1 MWDQRW
7 SLNSQTPKSFSFP
20 FAGEITLMKTLDR
33 ESQPTHSLFISAR
46 DPDFTAFTEVLIT
59 VLDVNEHKPVFSPL
73 KYNVTISEAAG
84 IGSSVLKLTATD
96 KDAGSNSQ
104 LAYSIVKGDPRRLF
118 TVDSDGII
126 IVSKDLDHEKNSTHD
141 IRVAVHDKGQ
151 TPLFADRPA
160 HVFISVRDLN
170 DNSPIFELSLY
181 QETISESTSPETA
194 VLRVCALDA
203 DRSHANSKMVF
214 SIVTEALDH
223 DFVVNSSSGVIY
235 VNKPLD
241 FERTQVYRFR
251 VAVQDV
257 SIHSRLDVTTAVISI
272 SDENDNSPEFNPPYY
287 NISISE
293 DAVVG
298 RELLRIQ
305 AVDHDST
312 TNGALIY
319 SIDSG
324 NDHSTFLLDESTGS
338 LYLAT
343 ELDHE
348 NVSSYRL
355 MVSVK
360 DKGVPSRR
368 AEVSATV
375 TIAVDDENDNLPR
388 FDSEV
393 YNVAVFENIT
403 SGTYVCSVHAD
414 DKDSHLNQAITYL
427 MASYSDTKA
436 QEKFNVNSATGAI
449 VTKQQLDREEQ
460 EVCLIKLTLT
470 QRY

>member
-1 MWDQRW
+1 M
-7 SLNSQTPKSFSFP
+7 
-20 FAGEITLMKTLDR
+20 
-33 ESQPTHSLFISAR
+33 
-46 DPDFTAFTEVLIT
+46 
-59 VLDVNEHKPVFSPL
+59 LDVNEHKPVFSPL

-96 KDAGSNSQ
+96 KDSGSNSQ
-104 LAYSIVKGDPRRLF
+104 LVYSIVKGDPRRLF
-118 TVDSDGII
+118 TVNSDGII

-141 IRVAVHDKGQ
+141 VRVAVHDKGQ

-181 QETISESTSPETA
+181 EETISESMSPGTA
-194 VLRVCALDA
+194 VLRVRAMDA

-214 SIVTEALDH
+214 SILKEALDH
-223 DFVVNSSSGVIY
+223 DFAVNSSSGVIY

-241 FERTQVYRFR
+241 FERTQVYRFQ
-251 VAVQDV
+251 VAVQD
-257 SIHSRLDVTTAVISI
+257 SIHSRLDVTMVVISI
-272 SDENDNSPEFNPPYY
+272 SDENDNSPEFNPSYY

-293 DAVVG
+293 DTFVG
-298 RELLRIQ
+298 KELLRIQ
-305 AVDHDST
+305 AVDRDST

-319 SIDSG
+319 SIESG
-324 NDHSTFLLDESTGS
+324 NDHSTFLMDESMGS

-348 NVSSYRL
+348 IVSRYCL
-355 MVSVK
+355 IVSVR

-375 TIAVDDENDNLPR
+375 IIVIDDENDNMPR
-388 FDSEV
+388 FNSEV
-393 YNVAVFENIT
+393 YTAAVFENIT

-414 DKDSHLNQAITYL
+414 DKDSHLNQEITYL

-449 VTKQQLDREEQ
+449 FTKQELDREEQ
-460 EVCLIKLTLT
+460 EVCLINLILI